1 MKLLRKKNGQWFTVS
16 VAVGMLMA
24 LGGVS
29 QEVSARETLP
39 EVSDVLEQGEI
50 VEAASQDA
58 NVEREQ
64 VVTETEQLVSELENY
79 AEIADDSVE
88 VETIATEKGRESS
101 EKTAE
106 VEQREASEH
115 TVKDDSREERSTE
128 LEGKNQSK
136 VNKPSENSAELDYV
150 LPQEAVQGGDN
161 DQHHPQA
168 ENSNQII
175 HAPQVW
181 QAGYRGEGEV
191 VAIIDSG
198 IDPVHDAFG
207 RLSDMTKARYQTQE
221 QFEKA
226 KLAAGI
232 EYGRWVNEKL
242 IFGYNYIDADI
253 HLKENDLMS
262 HGQHVAG
269 TAVGNP
275 SRPVKLPT

>member
-128 LEGKNQSK
+128 LEGKNQS
-136 VNKPSENSAELDYV
+136 NS
-150 LPQEAVQGGDN
+150 
-161 DQHHPQA
+161 
-168 ENSNQII
+168 
-175 HAPQVW
+175 
-181 QAGYRGEGEV
+181 
-191 VAIIDSG
+191 
-198 IDPVHDAFG
+198 
-207 RLSDMTKARYQTQE
+207 K
-221 QFEKA
+221 
-226 KLAAGI
+226 
-232 EYGRWVNEKL
+232 
-242 IFGYNYIDADI
+242 
-253 HLKENDLMS
+253 
-262 HGQHVAG
+262 
-269 TAVGNP
+269 
-275 SRPVKLPT
+275 

>member
-101 EKTAE
+101 
-106 VEQREASEH
+106 
-115 TVKDDSREERSTE
+115 
-128 LEGKNQSK
+128 
-136 VNKPSENSAELDYV
+136 
-150 LPQEAVQGGDN
+150 
-161 DQHHPQA
+161 
-168 ENSNQII
+168 
-175 HAPQVW
+175 
-181 QAGYRGEGEV
+181 
-191 VAIIDSG
+191 
-198 IDPVHDAFG
+198 
-207 RLSDMTKARYQTQE
+207 
-221 QFEKA
+221 
-226 KLAAGI
+226 
-232 EYGRWVNEKL
+232 
-242 IFGYNYIDADI
+242 
-253 HLKENDLMS
+253 
-262 HGQHVAG
+262 
-269 TAVGNP
+269 
-275 SRPVKLPT
+275 